1 MKILFVNPHYPHDP
15 YTLLL
20 HPPLCYGYMASLLK
34 PAGHEVY
41 HADLPFHGN
50 TVESLLPFLESIQPD
65 MVGVTCV
72 AQSYCQALEIARF
85 VKSWKSVV
93 PVIIGGPHVSFI
105 PREAL
110 ERHSALDY
118 VVLFDGEQPML
129 DLANALEAHA
139 STTQLAKIPGLAFRD
154 GGTIVVTE
162 PTAPLLDLD
171 SNPRPDRSIFEMER
185 YLAYDYE
192 TVVMTARGCP
202 SRCTFCSTTQSGRRF
217 RWHSVGRIC
226 EEVQEVLEI
235 GFSSIFFGDD
245 TFSGHSQRTIEFC
258 EDVINRGL
266 DFPWTSNM
274 RMTDAKPQVLEAIRR
289 AGGYRVFMGF
299 ESIQPETLKLVKK
312 GTTPERLY
320 RTAQVVKAHDI
331 ELHAAFIIG
340 APGDT
345 HESLDATLDFIRL
358 VDPTVATFNVMEPR
372 PGTDVYSH
380 PERYGIYIPDPY
392 WYEKSTWLDL
402 PVCYSDTLSQEE
414 IRCWVSRCY
423 DEFCSPDFRNPEYLS
438 RLEPTAKL
446 WDSLDDKNLV
456 GQSKL
461 SKMVPLPVL
470 NQ

>member
-34 PAGHEVY
+34 PAGHQVY
-41 HADLPFHGN
+41 HADLPFYGN
-50 TVESLLPFLESIQPD
+50 TAESLLPFLDSLKPD
-65 MVGVTCV
+65 LVGVTCV
-72 AQSYCQALEIARF
+72 AQSYCQALEISRF
-85 VKSWKSVV
+85 VKNWKADL
-93 PVIIGGPHVSFI
+93 PVAIGGPHVSFI

-110 ERHSALDY
+110 TRHPSLDY

-129 DLANALEAHA
+129 DLANALDARA
-139 STTQLAKIPGLAFRD
+139 TTEQLAKIAGLAFRAE
-154 GGTIVVTE
+154 GTVVVKQ
-162 PTAPLLDLD
+162 PMPPLLDLD
-171 SNPRPDRSIFEMER
+171 SNPRPDRSIFEIER

-217 RWHSVGRIC
+217 RWHSVDRIC
-226 EEVQEVLEI
+226 EEVAEVLEM

-258 EDVINRGL
+258 KEVISRSL

-274 RMTDAKPQVLEAIRR
+274 RMTDAKPPVLEAIRS

-320 RTAQVVKAHDI
+320 STAQVVKEHDI

-345 HESLDATLDFIRL
+345 HESLEATLDFIRL

-380 PERYGIYIPDPY
+380 PEKYGIHIPDPY
-392 WYEKSTWLDL
+392 WYEKSEWLDL
-402 PVCYSDTLSQEE
+402 PVCYSDTLTQEE
-414 IRCWVSRCY
+414 IKTWVSRCY
-423 DEFCSPDFRNPEYLS
+423 DEFCSPDFRSPEKLNRLAPTLEMLNPL
-438 RLEPTAKL
+438 
-446 WDSLDDKNLV
+446 DSKSS
-456 GQSKL
+456 SKL
-461 SKMVPLPVL
+461 SSINKELLLPLL
-470 NQ
+470 G